1 MENNNEN
8 SKVCSVCGTPLTD
21 APVCSQCGATV
32 AATAQQAPAPAA
44 EIVSDPEPAVP
55 ARPQPWKFP
64 VAAVILTG
72 IAVVW
77 SVILLFISEIVTP
90 FTVIYA
96 CCLAAVLAG
105 MIIYKKQ
112 RNFIVGFACL
122 VYACAQLIALANSV
136 SLQRDAG
143 LPVITVAAMSIVGA
157 IVILCY
163 AAFAISYLVAKPK
176 IAILKNIMAGFLA
189 AFGLVAVLV
198 MGVAI
203 MASGR
208 MQSATALFSYL
219 LNYTVLGVGVIL
231 YTPFKKR

>member
-1 MENNNEN
+1 MEN
-8 SKVCSVCGTPLTD
+8 SKFCSVCGTPLTD

-32 AATAQQAPAPAA
+32 AATAEQAPAPAA

-55 ARPQPWKFP
+55 AIPQPWKFP

-77 SVILLFISEIVTP
+77 SVILLFISEVVTP

-122 VYACAQLIALANSV
+122 VYAGAQTVAIINSI
-136 SLQRDAG
+136 SSQRDAG
-143 LPVITVAAMSIVGA
+143 APETTIAISAIFAA

-203 MASGR
+203 MASGG
-208 MQSATALFSYL
+208 MQSTIIAFFNYL
-219 LNYTVLGVGVIL
+219 LHYTVMGVGAIL